1 MKTWQVILECMRFRP
16 WRYFLNVIALVV
28 IFLAFQ
34 VPGLALREFFNLLS
48 GDAPTKIGFI
58 GVIGVLTAAGIG
70 KMLGHYMIVKTAVPF
85 AFSVSALLQKNTFR
99 QILRQPAASALPSSP
114 GEAISRFRG
123 DIDAIRKF
131 PLGLSDL
138 FGAGVSSIVAVAVMV
153 SINPAITAV
162 AFIPLAIVAVVVNFA
177 SHRITQYHRD
187 RRRAAGQVTGFI
199 GEIFGAVQSIKVADA
214 ERDVTGHF
222 STLNDERSR
231 TALKSELFNQILNS
245 VYHNAIN
252 ISTGAI
258 LFMAG
263 SAIRAGT
270 FTVGD
275 LVLFTYY
282 LWFITEWTWMI
293 GRMLARY
300 KQTGVAKERILKL
313 MSGADPFTL
322 VEHGPIYEKG
332 DLPPVVSPTRT
343 ENDRLR
349 LFEASGLCYRYP
361 GSNNGIED
369 IRLSIP
375 AGSFTV
381 VTGKIGSGKST
392 LLRVLLGLLR
402 KDAGEIR
409 WNDAVIEQPDVFL
422 IPPRCAFT
430 PQDPRL
436 FSESLRA
443 NILLGMEDSS
453 GDLEAAIRYAVLEE
467 DVETLEDGLE
477 TLIGPR
483 GVKLSGGQLQRAAAA
498 RMFAKNPEI
507 LVFDD
512 LSSALDVETE
522 QLLWERLFKREDT
535 TCLVVSHRRAALQ
548 RADYTIVMKEGRIE
562 ACGDLEELLENN
574 AEMRELWRAE
584 GV

>member
-1 MKTWQVILECMRFRP
+1 
-16 WRYFLNVIALVV
+16 
-28 IFLAFQ
+28 
-34 VPGLALREFFNLLS
+34 
-48 GDAPTKIGFI
+48 
-58 GVIGVLTAAGIG
+58 
-70 KMLGHYMIVKTAVPF
+70 
-85 AFSVSALLQKNTFR
+85 
-99 QILRQPAASALPSSP
+99 
-114 GEAISRFRG
+114 
-123 DIDAIRKF
+123 
-131 PLGLSDL
+131 
-138 FGAGVSSIVAVAVMV
+138 
-153 SINPAITAV
+153 
-162 AFIPLAIVAVVVNFA
+162 
-177 SHRITQYHRD
+177 
-187 RRRAAGQVTGFI
+187 
-199 GEIFGAVQSIKVADA
+199 
-214 ERDVTGHF
+214 
-222 STLNDERSR
+222 
-231 TALKSELFNQILNS
+231 
-245 VYHNAIN
+245 
-252 ISTGAI
+252 
-258 LFMAG
+258 
-263 SAIRAGT
+263 
-270 FTVGD
+270 
-275 LVLFTYY
+275 
-282 LWFITEWTWMI
+282 MI